1 MAALVIDHT
10 EQELAVWRP
19 GNRTRLNIGAATGAE
34 HLCLVEQWFE
44 PGRGAP
50 THFHPGVEETITVMS
65 GTGRFWCDGE
75 EAVLDAQKTIILPP
89 DSRHGFT
96 NVGEDELHVFAA
108 YSAASVPT
116 EYEESANDV
125 YDIGGRDGT
134 RVDAA
139 RVKR

>member
-1 MAALVIDHT
+1 MAPLVIDHAK
-10 EQELAVWRP
+10 QEIASWRP
-19 GNRTRLNIGAATGAE
+19 GNRTRMDVGAANGAK

-44 PGRGAP
+44 PGAGAP
-50 THFHPGVEETITVMS
+50 THVHPGVEETITVLH
-65 GTGRFWCDGE
+65 GTGEFWCDGE
-75 EAVLDAQKTIILPP
+75 RAFLRAQMTIVLPP

-96 NVGEDELHVFAA
+96 NAGADELHVFAA

-116 EYEESANDV
+116 EYEEQKDTTF
-125 YDIGGRDGT
+125 DIGGKDGE